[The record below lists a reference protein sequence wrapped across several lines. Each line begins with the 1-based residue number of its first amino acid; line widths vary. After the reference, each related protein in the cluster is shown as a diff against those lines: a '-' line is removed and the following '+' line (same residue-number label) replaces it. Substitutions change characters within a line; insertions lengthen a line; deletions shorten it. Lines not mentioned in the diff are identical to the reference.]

1 MLKPTPQNSVKSR
14 WWNVES
20 SSTEGVKFEN
30 FNEAEDST
38 IIDKITFLQFSFLKT
53 LCAIIL
59 SPVTVM
65 TLTMYIYWF
74 TSAKKYWFFKEVSK
88 IDQASFVYIEGKPGN
103 KEIIRIKD
111 KTKVL
116 NKLLS
121 KNLNDDLKHLAVGKY
136 KVSYLLNMIVNFRP
150 STTVTLL
157 SSITTSSKNSF
168 PLSLIRC

>member
-1 MLKPTPQNSVKSR
+1 
-14 WWNVES
+14 
-20 SSTEGVKFEN
+20 
-30 FNEAEDST
+30 
-38 IIDKITFLQFSFLKT
+38 
-53 LCAIIL
+53 
-59 SPVTVM
+59 M

-121 KNLNDDLKHLAVGKY
+121 KNLNDDLKHLAVG
-136 KVSYLLNMIVNFRP
+136 
-150 STTVTLL
+150 
-157 SSITTSSKNSF
+157 
-168 PLSLIRC
+168 

>member
-1 MLKPTPQNSVKSR
+1 
-14 WWNVES
+14 
-20 SSTEGVKFEN
+20 
-30 FNEAEDST
+30 
-38 IIDKITFLQFSFLKT
+38 
-53 LCAIIL
+53 
-59 SPVTVM
+59 M

-136 KVSYLLNMIVNFRP
+136 KVSCLLNMIVNLRP